1 MDISYNMEDD
11 LNWSDAESV
20 DLQPDGWKRVKISFI
35 DSYPFVFWRINDIQK
50 NFRSNSDSVSRKGV
64 IDFFSDSLHSLKVL
78 VMNTL
83 DEMPEDRRQFYKEN
97 IVELFDE

>member
-1 MDISYNMEDD
+1 MEINYRIEND
-11 LNWSDAESV
+11 LDWNNAESI
-20 DLQPDGWKRVKISFI
+20 DLQPDGWKNVKISFI

-50 NFRSNSDSVSRKGV
+50 NFRSNSDSVSRRGV
-64 IDFFSDSLHSLKVL
+64 IDFFSDSLHSLKIL

-83 DEMPEDRRQFYKEN
+83 GEMPEDRRQFYKEN